1 MSSDPHQHPVPSREY
16 DRFATYRGLNI
27 VYEGRSEQIE
37 VRAPDIS
44 PRGMFIHVPQHFP
57 EGAVLKLEFRLSRS
71 GRDVKTRAEVR
82 YCLAGVGIGVEFVD
96 ISPEDEQA
104 IADEIETL
112 MGYRRTP
119 STSRDG

>member
-1 MSSDPHQHPVPSREY
+1 MSSDPHQHPVPSREF

-44 PRGMFIHVPQHFP
+44 PRGMFIHIPQHFP

-71 GRDVKTRAEVR
+71 GHTVKTRAEVR
-82 YCLAGVGIGVEFVD
+82 YSLPGVGIGVEFLD
-96 ISPEDEQA
+96 IPPDDEQA
-104 IADEIETL
+104 IADEIATL
-112 MGYRRTP
+112 MGH
-119 STSRDG
+119 

>member
-1 MSSDPHQHPVPSREY
+1 MSSDPHQHPVPSREF

-27 VYEGRSEQIE
+27 VYEGRSEQIV

-44 PRGMFIHVPQHFP
+44 PRGMFIHIPQHFP

-71 GRDVKTRAEVR
+71 GRNVKTRAEVR
-82 YCLAGVGIGVEFVD
+82 YCLPGVGIGVEFVD

-104 IADEIETL
+104 IADEIESL
-112 MGYRRTP
+112 MGH
-119 STSRDG
+119 